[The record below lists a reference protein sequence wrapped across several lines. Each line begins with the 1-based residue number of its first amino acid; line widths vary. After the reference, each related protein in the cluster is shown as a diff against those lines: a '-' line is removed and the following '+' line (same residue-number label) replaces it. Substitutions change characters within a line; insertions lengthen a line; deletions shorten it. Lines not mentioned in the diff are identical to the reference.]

1 MLFLPELTLLGVG
14 LVFFFLS
21 LGKPSSAKVKNVA
34 VALSALV
41 VLVTLMCLKSEGEL
55 FYRAYRIDFFSQLFK
70 FLIALATLIVLIFSD
85 QLDSVKEKIR
95 AE

>member
-34 VALSALV
+34 ITLSALV
-41 VLVTLMCLKSEGEL
+41 LLVTLVCLKSKGIS
-55 FYRAYRIDFFSQLFK
+55 FIRRIVSISFRNSSNFSLP
-70 FLIALATLIVLIFSD
+70 
-85 QLDSVKEKIR
+85 
-95 AE
+95 